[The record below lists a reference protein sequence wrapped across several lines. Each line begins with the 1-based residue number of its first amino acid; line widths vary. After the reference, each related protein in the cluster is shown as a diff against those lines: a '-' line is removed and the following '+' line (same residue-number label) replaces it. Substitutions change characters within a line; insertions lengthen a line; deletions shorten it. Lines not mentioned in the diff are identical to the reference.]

1 MDIWTYMVSWA
12 DRIMAPPPLRQFAST
27 SAMSSRHVTEDT
39 PPDLLEGTMDLTV
52 ILPAGHRVNMSVH
65 RSTPMMDLLIQVT
78 TAHKVNPGGHIIHV
92 VSDNRLIS
100 YKPST
105 PIGTL
110 DTNVIHIVP
119 KNKVNEE
126 AKKRRAHLV
135 TQAIEKNIRLK
146 PKEYV
151 YKQQLVV
158 NLPRNQLAVYRV
170 PPKTLISDVLT
181 MVCKDRCLDLD
192 NHEIRHPVNVD
203 EKLRGSCTL
212 ADYQLQEVCVVPRDF
227 RAPPLSVTDLI
238 TMAAIS
244 HPEDK
249 KRRTLLSLFS
259 RKTKS
264 STGDS
269 SLSSGS
275 AGERSVSPARSD
287 ESADGRPTPR
297 PLSPASSSAT
307 LTSSHPPPPLSR
319 PASSLNLA
327 RARKRQAPAPPPAAP
342 PPAAAPPAHHTNGK
356 AESERREGVGS
367 SLSRRSSDSSGYHE
381 SEHRSPH
388 TSPAGSEIS
397 SLETSRGPGAAATNL
412 TSVVSTSSLSLASS
426 RGKRRAPPPP
436 KPAPAKH
443 DEARP
448 SAIPEEAETP
458 VPAKASEEAAKP
470 RVNGEAEPASPP
482 SSSTPQPPE
491 AHPSSPTSSHVS
503 SVSSLSSVEHQQASS
518 PLLPPPPDVEC
529 PPPPPPPA
537 SASG

>member
-1 MDIWTYMVSWA
+1 MCFLPPYVMQRSLHPFLLSLRYVAFPLSDIYSL
-12 DRIMAPPPLRQFAST
+12 PPPF
-27 SAMSSRHVTEDT
+27 
-39 PPDLLEGTMDLTV
+39 PPLEYRSPHFPHTRILTLS
-52 ILPAGHRVNMSVH
+52 LPSFTGLQEGWGIGVF
-65 RSTPMMDLLIQVT
+65 
-78 TAHKVNPGGHIIHV
+78 GGGGGKWREVSKDEGLDCGIV
-92 VSDNRLIS
+92 VGAWLGR
-100 YKPST
+100 
-105 PIGTL
+105 
-110 DTNVIHIVP
+110 
-119 KNKVNEE
+119 
-126 AKKRRAHLV
+126 
-135 TQAIEKNIRLK
+135 

-470 RVNGEAEPASPP
+470 RDFLDEGNIEDDWNDFLSDLGEILQ
-482 SSSTPQPPE
+482 T
-491 AHPSSPTSSHVS
+491 
-503 SVSSLSSVEHQQASS
+503 QQK
-518 PLLPPPPDVEC
+518 LVF
-529 PPPPPPPA
+529 
-537 SASG
+537 